1 MRLRIII
8 FSLILFLLSLSYSF
22 EFAVLGDSRAEG
34 GAPLVFEGLLEK
46 ISKTNAE
53 FIIHLGDF
61 LNESN
66 PKEYE
71 YLKRQLRK
79 TNLPIYFVPG
89 NHDIRGESA
98 IKAFQEF
105 TGKPLYYYFDY
116 ENARFIIL
124 NNAFGKLGEEQ
135 INWLIEVLKSAKGK
149 YKFVFMHQP
158 VVAPN
163 FFLFFHKA
171 DPFESKRLIRIFEE
185 EKVNY
190 VFAGH
195 IHMYY
200 RKVINGVVYIISG
213 IAGAFPHVSSETD
226 SGKPHFVLV
235 KVTEKGIEDKMIL
248 LEK

>member
-1 MRLRIII
+1 MKIRTLII
-8 FSLILFLLSLSYSF
+8 FLLIFLITYAYSF

-34 GAPLVFEGLLEK
+34 GAPLVFESLLEK

-61 LNESN
+61 LNNSD

-71 YLKRQLRK
+71 FLKRQISK
-79 TNLPIYFVPG
+79 TKLPIYFVPG
-89 NHDIRGESA
+89 NHDIKGDMA
-98 IKAFQEF
+98 VKAFKDF

-116 ENARFIIL
+116 KNARFIIL

-135 INWLIEVLKSAKGK
+135 INWLIEVLRSAKGK

-158 VVAPN
+158 VIAPN
-163 FFLFFHKA
+163 FFLSFHKA
-171 DPFESKRLIRIFEE
+171 DPSESKRLMKIFEE

-200 RKVINGVVYIISG
+200 RKVINKVVYIISG
-213 IAGAFPHVSSETD
+213 VAGASPYVSPETIN
-226 SGKPHFVLV
+226 GKPHFILI
-235 KVTEKGIEDKMIL
+235 KVTDDGIEDKMIP
-248 LEK
+248 LEN